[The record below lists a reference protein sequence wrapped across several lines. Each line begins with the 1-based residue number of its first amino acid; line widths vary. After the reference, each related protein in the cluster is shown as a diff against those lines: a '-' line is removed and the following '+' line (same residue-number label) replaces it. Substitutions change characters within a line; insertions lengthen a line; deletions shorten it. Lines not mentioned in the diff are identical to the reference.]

1 MNENKH
7 INIPIFIPHLG
18 CPNDCAFCNQRSIS
32 GRTHFDIS
40 DARRQIEDALSTAG
54 ERESEIAFFGG
65 SFTGIDR
72 GLMVSLLDIAEEYVK
87 AGKATSI
94 RLSTRPDYISEEI
107 LDILGK
113 YSVKTVELGIQ
124 SASDA
129 VLTASKRGHTATD
142 TVNACKLIKEHGF
155 NLVGQMMI
163 GLPMSD
169 AESEVETA
177 KLICSMGAVEA
188 RIYPIV
194 ILKNT
199 HLVKMVENGE
209 YKPLSESELVERSAS
224 VLSVFRENGVKVL
237 RIGLHSGTELNSGEE
252 IACGYYHPAMGELVE
267 GELYYR
273 EIEKR
278 ISELDP
284 LPQKITVTVPRGEL
298 SKAIGQ
304 NGRNRTCLTEK
315 FGLRSLRFKEGEA
328 LAVSAE
334 NL

>member
-1 MNENKH
+1 MKH

-40 DARRQIEDALSTAG
+40 DVRRQIEEALSTAG

-72 GLMVSLLDIAEEYVK
+72 SLMVELLDIAEEYVR
-87 AGKATSI
+87 AGKVCSI
-94 RLSTRPDYISEEI
+94 RLSTRPDYISGEI
-107 LDILGK
+107 LDILGR
-113 YSVKTVELGIQ
+113 YSVKTIELGIQ
-124 SASDA
+124 SASDK
-129 VLTASKRGHTATD
+129 VLSASKRGHTLSD
-142 TVNACKLIKEHGF
+142 TVKACKLIRERGF
-155 NLVGQMMI
+155 DLVGQMMI
-163 GLPMSD
+163 GLPSSD
-169 AESEVETA
+169 ERSEIETA
-177 KLICSMGAVEA
+177 KLICELGAVET

-199 HLVKMVENGE
+199 HLVTMIENGE
-209 YKPLSESELVERSAS
+209 YTPLSESELVSRSAS

-278 ISELDP
+278 IAELDP
-284 LPQKITVTVPRGEL
+284 LPEMITVTVPKGEL

-304 NGRNRTCLTEK
+304 NGRNRRRLTEK
-315 FGLRSLRFKEGEA
+315 FGLKTLKFKEGNA
-328 LAVSAE
+328 LSISK
-334 NL
+334 

>member
-1 MNENKH
+1 MKEKKH

-40 DARRQIEDALSTAG
+40 DVRRQIEEALSTAG

-72 GLMVSLLDIAEEYVK
+72 ALMVSLLEIAEEYVR
-87 AGKATSI
+87 AGKVGSI
-94 RLSTRPDYISEEI
+94 RLSTRPDYINEEI
-107 LDILGK
+107 LDILGR
-113 YSVKTVELGIQ
+113 YSVKTIELGIQ
-124 SASDA
+124 SASDK
-129 VLTASKRGHTATD
+129 VLVASKRGHTLSD
-142 TVNACKLIKEHGF
+142 TVKACKLIKERGF
-155 NLVGQMMI
+155 DLVGQMMI

-169 AESEVETA
+169 CDSEIMTA
-177 KLICSMGAVEA
+177 KLICELGASEA

-199 HLVKMVENGE
+199 HLTKMVESGE
-209 YKPLSESELVERSAS
+209 YIPLTESELVGRSAS
-224 VLSVFRENGVKVL
+224 VLEVFRNNGVKVL

-273 EIEKR
+273 ELEKR
-278 ISELDP
+278 IAALDSP
-284 LPQKITVTVPRGEL
+284 KKITVTVPRGDL

-304 NGRNRTCLTEK
+304 NGRNRRRLTEK
-315 FGLRSLRFKEGEA
+315 LGLISIKFKEGEA
-328 LAVSAE
+328 LSILE
-334 NL
+334 K

>member
-1 MNENKH
+1 MKEKKH

-40 DARRQIEDALSTAG
+40 DVRRQIEEALSTAG

-72 GLMVSLLDIAEEYVK
+72 ALMVSLLEIAEEYVR
-87 AGKATSI
+87 AGKVGSI
-94 RLSTRPDYISEEI
+94 RLSTRPDYINEEI
-107 LDILGK
+107 LDILGR
-113 YSVKTVELGIQ
+113 YSVKTIELGIQ
-124 SASDA
+124 SASDK
-129 VLTASKRGHTATD
+129 VLVASKRGHTLSD
-142 TVNACKLIKEHGF
+142 TVNSCKLIKERGF
-155 NLVGQMMI
+155 DLVGQMMI

-169 AESEVETA
+169 GDSEIETA
-177 KLICSMGAVEA
+177 KLICELGASEA

-199 HLVKMVENGE
+199 HLTKMVESGE
-209 YKPLSESELVERSAS
+209 YIPLNESELVGRSAS
-224 VLSVFRENGVKVL
+224 VLEVFRNNGVKVL

-273 EIEKR
+273 ELEKR
-278 ISELDP
+278 IAALDSP
-284 LPQKITVTVPRGEL
+284 KKITVTVPRGEL

-304 NGRNRTCLTEK
+304 NGRNRCRLTEK
-315 FGLRSLRFKEGEA
+315 LGLISIKFKEGEA
-328 LAVSAE
+328 LSISE
-334 NL
+334 K

>member
-1 MNENKH
+1 MKEKKH

-40 DARRQIEDALSTAG
+40 DVRRQIEEALSTAG

-72 GLMVSLLDIAEEYVK
+72 ALMVSLLEIAEEYVR
-87 AGKATSI
+87 AGKVGSI
-94 RLSTRPDYISEEI
+94 RLSTRPDYINEEI
-107 LDILGK
+107 LDILGR
-113 YSVKTVELGIQ
+113 YSVKTIELGIQ
-124 SASDA
+124 SASDK
-129 VLTASKRGHTATD
+129 VLVASKRGHTLSD
-142 TVNACKLIKEHGF
+142 TVKACKLIKERGF
-155 NLVGQMMI
+155 DLVGQMMI

-169 AESEVETA
+169 CDSEIMTA
-177 KLICSMGAVEA
+177 KLICELGASEA

-199 HLVKMVENGE
+199 HLTKMVESGE
-209 YKPLSESELVERSAS
+209 YIPLNESELVGRSAS
-224 VLSVFRENGVKVL
+224 VLEVFRNNGVKVL

-273 EIEKR
+273 ELEKR
-278 ISELDP
+278 LMTLDSP
-284 LPQKITVTVPRGEL
+284 KKITVTVPRGEL

-304 NGRNRTCLTEK
+304 NGRNRRRLTEK
-315 FGLRSLRFKEGEA
+315 LGLMSIKFKEGEA
-328 LAVSAE
+328 LSISE
-334 NL
+334 K

>member
-1 MNENKH
+1 MKH

-40 DARRQIEDALSTAG
+40 DVRKQIEEAISTAG

-72 GLMVSLLDIAEEYVK
+72 SLMVSLLEIAEEYVGL
-87 AGKATSI
+87 GKVSSI

-107 LDILGK
+107 LDILGR
-113 YSVKTVELGIQ
+113 YSVKTIELGIQ
-124 SASDA
+124 SASDK
-129 VLTASKRGHTATD
+129 VLTASKRGHTLFD
-142 TVNACKLIKEHGF
+142 TVNACKLIRERGF

-163 GLPMSD
+163 GLPSSD
-169 AESEVETA
+169 ADSEIETA
-177 KLICSMGAVEA
+177 KLICQLGAVEA

-199 HLVKMVENGE
+199 HLAKMAENGE
-209 YKPLSESELVERSAS
+209 YTPLSENELVERSAS
-224 VLSVFRENGVKVL
+224 VLSVFKKNGVKVL

-267 GELYYR
+267 GELYYCD
-273 EIEKR
+273 IGKM
-278 ISELDP
+278 ISKLCEPGD
-284 LPQKITVTVPRGEL
+284 KITVTVPRGEL

-304 NGRNRTCLTEK
+304 NGRNRARLMEK
-315 FGLRSLRFKEGEA
+315 FGLKTLKFKEGEI
-328 LAVSAE
+328 LTISNE
-334 NL
+334 

>member
-1 MNENKH
+1 MKEKKH

-40 DARRQIEDALSTAG
+40 DVRRQIEEALSTAG
-54 ERESEIAFFGG
+54 DRESEIAFFGG

-72 GLMVSLLDIAEEYVK
+72 ALMVSLLEIAEEYVR
-87 AGKATSI
+87 AGKVGSI
-94 RLSTRPDYISEEI
+94 RLSTRPDYINEEI
-107 LDILGK
+107 LDILGR
-113 YSVKTVELGIQ
+113 YSVKTIELGIQ
-124 SASDA
+124 SASDK
-129 VLTASKRGHTATD
+129 VLVASKRGHTLSD
-142 TVNACKLIKEHGF
+142 TVKACKLIKERGF
-155 NLVGQMMI
+155 DLVGQMMI

-169 AESEVETA
+169 GDSEIETA
-177 KLICSMGAVEA
+177 KLICELGASEA

-199 HLVKMVENGE
+199 HLTKMVESGE
-209 YKPLSESELVERSAS
+209 YIPLNESELVGRSAS
-224 VLSVFRENGVKVL
+224 VLEVFRNNGVKVL

-273 EIEKR
+273 ELEKR
-278 ISELDP
+278 LMTLDSP
-284 LPQKITVTVPRGEL
+284 KKITVTVPRGEL

-304 NGRNRTCLTEK
+304 NGRNRRRLTEK
-315 FGLRSLRFKEGEA
+315 LGLISIKFKEGEA
-328 LAVSAE
+328 LSISE
-334 NL
+334 K

>member
-1 MNENKH
+1 MKEKKH

-40 DARRQIEDALSTAG
+40 DVRRQIEDALSTAG

-72 GLMVSLLDIAEEYVK
+72 ALMVSLLEIAEEYVR
-87 AGKATSI
+87 AGKVGSI
-94 RLSTRPDYISEEI
+94 RLSTRPDYINEEI
-107 LDILGK
+107 LDILGR
-113 YSVKTVELGIQ
+113 YSVKTIELGIQ
-124 SASDA
+124 SASDK
-129 VLTASKRGHTATD
+129 VLEASKRGHTLSD
-142 TVNACKLIKEHGF
+142 TVKACKLIKERGF
-155 NLVGQMMI
+155 DLVGQMMI

-169 AESEVETA
+169 GDSEIETA
-177 KLICSMGAVEA
+177 KLICELGASEA

-199 HLVKMVENGE
+199 HLTKMVESGE
-209 YKPLSESELVERSAS
+209 YIPLAESELVGRSAS
-224 VLSVFRENGVKVL
+224 VLEVFRNNGVKVL

-273 EIEKR
+273 ELEKC
-278 ISELDP
+278 IAALDSP
-284 LPQKITVTVPRGEL
+284 KKITVTVPRGEL

-304 NGRNRTCLTEK
+304 NGRNRRRLTEK
-315 FGLRSLRFKEGEA
+315 LGLISIKFKEGEA
-328 LAVSAE
+328 LSISE
-334 NL
+334 K

>member
-1 MNENKH
+1 MKEKKH

-40 DARRQIEDALSTAG
+40 DVRRQIEEALSTAG
-54 ERESEIAFFGG
+54 DRESEIAFFGG

-72 GLMVSLLDIAEEYVK
+72 ALMVSLLEIAEEYVR
-87 AGKATSI
+87 AGKVGSI
-94 RLSTRPDYISEEI
+94 RLSTRPDYINEEI
-107 LDILGK
+107 LDILGR
-113 YSVKTVELGIQ
+113 YSVKTIELGIQ
-124 SASDA
+124 SASDK
-129 VLTASKRGHTATD
+129 VLVASKRGHTLSD
-142 TVNACKLIKEHGF
+142 TVKACKLIKERGF
-155 NLVGQMMI
+155 DLVGQMMI

-169 AESEVETA
+169 GDSEIETA
-177 KLICSMGAVEA
+177 KLICELGASEA

-199 HLVKMVENGE
+199 HLTKMVESGE
-209 YKPLSESELVERSAS
+209 YIPLTESELVGRSAS
-224 VLSVFRENGVKVL
+224 VLEVFRNNGVKVL

-273 EIEKR
+273 ELEKR
-278 ISELDP
+278 LMTLDSP
-284 LPQKITVTVPRGEL
+284 KKITVTVPRGEL

-304 NGRNRTCLTEK
+304 NGRNRRRLTEK
-315 FGLRSLRFKEGEA
+315 LGLISIKFKEGEA
-328 LAVSAE
+328 LSISE
-334 NL
+334 K

>member
-1 MNENKH
+1 MNEKKH

-40 DARRQIEDALSTAG
+40 DVRKQIEDALSTTG
-54 ERESEIAFFGG
+54 DRESEIAFFGG
-65 SFTGIDR
+65 SFTGIER
-72 GLMVSLLDIAEEYVK
+72 SLMVSLLDIAEEYVK
-87 AGKATSI
+87 AGKVTSI

-107 LDILGK
+107 LDILGE

-124 SASDA
+124 SASDK

-142 TVNACKLIKEHGF
+142 TVNACKLIKGRGL

-169 AESEVETA
+169 AESEIETA

-209 YKPLSESELVERSAS
+209 YTPLSESELVERSAS
-224 VLSVFRENGVKVL
+224 VLSVFRSNGVKVL

-273 EIEKR
+273 EIEKM
-278 ISELDP
+278 ISSIGDLAEG
-284 LPQKITVTVPRGEL
+284 ITVTVPRGEL

-304 NGRNRTCLTEK
+304 KGRNRRRLTEK
-315 FGLRSLRFKEGEA
+315 FGIKTLKFKEGEI
-328 LAVSAE
+328 LSISK
-334 NL
+334 N

>member
-1 MNENKH
+1 MKEKKH

-40 DARRQIEDALSTAG
+40 DVRRQIEDALSTAG

-72 GLMVSLLDIAEEYVK
+72 TLMLSLLEIAEEYVR
-87 AGKATSI
+87 AGKVGSI
-94 RLSTRPDYISEEI
+94 RLSTRPDYINEEI
-107 LDILGK
+107 LDILGR

-124 SASDA
+124 SASDK
-129 VLTASKRGHTATD
+129 VLEASKRGHTLSD
-142 TVNACKLIKEHGF
+142 TVKACKLIKERGF
-155 NLVGQMMI
+155 DLVGQMMI

-169 AESEVETA
+169 CDSEIMTA
-177 KLICSMGAVEA
+177 KLICELGASEA

-199 HLVKMVENGE
+199 HLTKMVESGE
-209 YKPLSESELVERSAS
+209 YIPLTESELVGRSAS
-224 VLSVFRENGVKVL
+224 VLEVFRNNGVKVL

-273 EIEKR
+273 ELEKC
-278 ISELDP
+278 IAALDSP
-284 LPQKITVTVPRGEL
+284 KKVTVTVPRGDL

-304 NGRNRTCLTEK
+304 NGRNRARLTER
-315 FGLRSLRFKEGEA
+315 FGLATLKFKEGDVLSIEKG
-328 LAVSAE
+328 
-334 NL
+334 

>member
-1 MNENKH
+1 MKEKKH

-40 DARRQIEDALSTAG
+40 DVRRQIEEALSTAG

-72 GLMVSLLDIAEEYVK
+72 ALMVSLLEIAEEYVR
-87 AGKATSI
+87 AGKVGSI
-94 RLSTRPDYISEEI
+94 RLSTRPDYINEEI
-107 LDILGK
+107 LDILGR
-113 YSVKTVELGIQ
+113 YSVKTIELGIQ
-124 SASDA
+124 SASDK
-129 VLTASKRGHTATD
+129 VLVASKRGHTLSD
-142 TVNACKLIKEHGF
+142 TVKACKLIKERGF
-155 NLVGQMMI
+155 DLVGQMMI

-169 AESEVETA
+169 GDSEIETA
-177 KLICSMGAVEA
+177 KLICELGASEA

-199 HLVKMVENGE
+199 HLTKMVESGE
-209 YKPLSESELVERSAS
+209 YIPLTESELVGRSAS
-224 VLSVFRENGVKVL
+224 VLEVFRNNGVKVL

-273 EIEKR
+273 ELEKR
-278 ISELDP
+278 LMTLDSP
-284 LPQKITVTVPRGEL
+284 KKITVTVPRGEL

-304 NGRNRTCLTEK
+304 NGRNRRRLTEK
-315 FGLRSLRFKEGEA
+315 LGLISIKFKEGKA
-328 LAVSAE
+328 LSISE
-334 NL
+334 K

>member
-1 MNENKH
+1 MKENRH

-40 DARRQIEDALSTAG
+40 DVRRQIEDALSTAG

-72 GLMVSLLDIAEEYVK
+72 SLMVSLLEIAEEYVK
-87 AGKATSI
+87 AGQVSSI
-94 RLSTRPDYISEEI
+94 RLSTRPDYISDEI

-124 SASDA
+124 SASDK
-129 VLTASKRGHTATD
+129 VLTASKRGHTLLD
-142 TVNACKLIKEHGF
+142 TVNACRLIKERGF

-163 GLPMSD
+163 GLPSSD
-169 AESEVETA
+169 GESEIQTA
-177 KLICSMGAVEA
+177 ELICQLGAVEA

-199 HLVKMVENGE
+199 HLVQMVENGE
-209 YKPLSESELVERSAS
+209 YTPLTESELVERSAS
-224 VLSVFRENGVKVL
+224 VLSVFRKNGVKVL
-237 RIGLHSGTELNSGEE
+237 RIGLHSGTELNSGDE

-267 GELYYR
+267 GELYYKEIVK
-273 EIEKR
+273 EIER
-278 ISELDP
+278 LGGADR
-284 LPQKITVTVPRGEL
+284 ITVTVPRGDL

-304 NGRNRTCLTEK
+304 NGRNRERLTEK
-315 FGLRSLRFKEGEA
+315 FDLRYIKFKEGTEFS
-328 LAVSAE
+328 VTKE
-334 NL
+334 

>member
-1 MNENKH
+1 MKEKKH

-40 DARRQIEDALSTAG
+40 DVRRQIEDALSTAG

-72 GLMVSLLDIAEEYVK
+72 DLMVSLLEISEEYVR
-87 AGKATSI
+87 AGRVVST

-107 LDILGK
+107 LDILGR
-113 YSVKTVELGIQ
+113 YSVKTIELGIQ
-124 SASDA
+124 SASDK
-129 VLTASKRGHTATD
+129 VLKASKRGHTLSD
-142 TVNACKLIKEHGF
+142 TVNACKLIKERGF
-155 NLVGQMMI
+155 DLVGQMMI

-169 AESEVETA
+169 GDSEVETA
-177 KLICSMGAVEA
+177 KLICELGASEA

-199 HLVKMVENGE
+199 HLAKMVENGE
-209 YKPLSESELVERSAS
+209 YIPLTESELVGRSAS
-224 VLSVFRENGVKVL
+224 VLEVFRKKGVKVL

-252 IACGYYHPAMGELVE
+252 IAGGYYHPAMGELVG

-273 EIEKR
+273 ELERR
-278 ISELDP
+278 IAALDSP
-284 LPQKITVTVPRGEL
+284 KKVTVTVPRGDL

-304 NGRNRTCLTEK
+304 NGRNRARLTEK
-315 FGLRSLRFKEGEA
+315 FGLIAMKFKEGDA
-328 LAVSAE
+328 LSIGKK
-334 NL
+334 

>member
-1 MNENKH
+1 MKEKKH

-40 DARRQIEDALSTAG
+40 DVRRQIEEALSTAG

-72 GLMVSLLDIAEEYVK
+72 ALMVSLLEIAEEYVR
-87 AGKATSI
+87 AGKVGSI
-94 RLSTRPDYISEEI
+94 RLSTRPDYINEEI
-107 LDILGK
+107 LDILGR
-113 YSVKTVELGIQ
+113 YSVKTIELGIQ
-124 SASDA
+124 SASDK
-129 VLTASKRGHTATD
+129 VLVASKRGHTLSD
-142 TVNACKLIKEHGF
+142 TVKACKLIKERGF
-155 NLVGQMMI
+155 DLVGQMMI

-169 AESEVETA
+169 GDSEIETA
-177 KLICSMGAVEA
+177 KLICELGASEA

-199 HLVKMVENGE
+199 HLTKMVESGE
-209 YKPLSESELVERSAS
+209 YIPLTESELVGRSAS
-224 VLSVFRENGVKVL
+224 VLEVFRNNGVKVL

-273 EIEKR
+273 ELEKR
-278 ISELDP
+278 LMTLDSP
-284 LPQKITVTVPRGEL
+284 KKITVTVPRGEL

-304 NGRNRTCLTEK
+304 NGRNRRRLTEK
-315 FGLRSLRFKEGEA
+315 LGLISIKFKEGEA
-328 LAVSAE
+328 LSISE
-334 NL
+334 K